1 MKSEIRNLLFII
13 FSALI
18 LRVLFDFINGIE
30 IHYEE
35 IISVQET
42 NASMASLLP
51 CLNFNAAWTHSSN
64 DYLMNKTNF
73 EYGSTMGAN
82 LLNIF
87 VYPKLKKI

>member
-35 IISVQET
+35 AQYWVWSKDLNLGYYSKPPFLPWVIALIT
-42 NASMASLLP
+42 GLLG
-51 CLNFNAAWTHSSN
+51 
-64 DYLMNKTNF
+64 M
-73 EYGSTMGAN
+73 
-82 LLNIF
+82 IF
-87 VYPKLKKI
+87 GL